1 MSQAASSGH
10 RAGGL
15 TRSIVLYAGASAA
28 IIAAAAGLFMLIYG
42 GAAERQAVWTSA
54 GVAFVVQLIAF
65 AIARLMAHANHGV
78 AGWGL
83 GAAISLLTLVLY
95 GVLVRGTALP
105 QGVALVSLA
114 TFLFITELIEPPLL
128 NV

>member
-1 MSQAASSGH
+1 MA
-10 RAGGL
+10 
-15 TRSIVLYAGASAA
+15 RSIVLYAGASAA
-28 IIAAAAGLFMLIYG
+28 LIAAAAGLFMWIYG
-42 GAAERQAVWTSA
+42 GGAERQAVWTSA
-54 GVAFVVQLIAF
+54 GVAFVVQLVAF
-65 AIARLMAHANHGV
+65 AIARLMAQANHGV

>member
-1 MSQAASSGH
+1 MARPLG
-10 RAGGL
+10 
-15 TRSIVLYAGASAA
+15 RSIVIYAGASGA
-28 IIAAAAGLFMLIYG
+28 IIALAAGVFMLIYG
-42 GAAERQAVWTSA
+42 GGAERQAVWTSA
-54 GVAFVVQLIAF
+54 AVAFVVQLVAF
-65 AIARLMAHANHGV
+65 AIARLMAQVNHGI

-95 GVLVRGTALP
+95 GMLVRGTTLP

>member
-1 MSQAASSGH
+1 MTGQGGRIG
-10 RAGGL
+10 RA
-15 TRSIVLYAGASAA
+15 IAIYAGASGAC
-28 IIAAAAGLFMLIYG
+28 IALAAGVFMLLYG
-42 GAAERQAVWTSA
+42 GGAERQAVWTSA
-54 GVAFVVQLIAF
+54 GVAFVVQLVAF
-65 AIARLMAHANHGV
+65 TIARLMAQVNHGI

-83 GAAISLLTLVLY
+83 GAVICLVTLMLY